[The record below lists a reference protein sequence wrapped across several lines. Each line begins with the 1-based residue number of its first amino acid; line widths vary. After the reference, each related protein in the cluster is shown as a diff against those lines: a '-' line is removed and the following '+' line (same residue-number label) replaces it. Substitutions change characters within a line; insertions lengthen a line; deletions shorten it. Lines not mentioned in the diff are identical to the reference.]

1 PPSNNTKTRVA
12 TLRKMAALKR
22 SGWQPSAGL
31 GGRLQWN
38 THITGIVIAITLIM
52 ITGVRAP

>member
-1 PPSNNTKTRVA
+1 KTRVA